1 MPKQPKNNEK
11 SDAEKKKAKKAPQK
25 SAKPEKSASENPPAK
40 KRGSPSLYYSKVKPF
55 LEDIA
60 RYTRCG
66 VTEGQLC
73 EFYGVGKTQWAQYK
87 KDNPELTETLLNA
100 REELKTA
107 LSNRSFECAMGYEY
121 YEEDTVITKDKSG
134 AITGTKTYKH
144 RRYAKADVGMLQFL
158 LINRFPDEFARDPQ
172 AVALRQKALEL
183 VAQGKC
189 PPGGWSGV

>member
-11 SDAEKKKAKKAPQK
+11 TDVAKKKAKKAPQK
-25 SAKPEKSASENPPAK
+25 STKSEKTAPEKPPSK
-40 KRGSPSLYYSKVKPF
+40 KRGSPSLYNSKVKPF

-144 RRYAKADVGMLQFL
+144 KRYAKADVGMLQFL

-172 AVALRQKALEL
+172 AVALRQKMLEL
-183 VAQGKC
+183 ATQGKC
-189 PPGGWSGV
+189 PPDGWSGV

>member
-1 MPKQPKNNEK
+1 MTGKKEVKKCRNNPK
-11 SDAEKKKAKKAPQK
+11 S
-25 SAKPEKSASENPPAK
+25 K
-40 KRGSPSLYYSKVKPF
+40 KRGSPSLYNSKVKPF

-144 RRYAKADVGMLQFL
+144 KRYAKADVGMLQFL

-172 AVALRQKALEL
+172 AVALRQKMLEL
-183 VAQGKC
+183 ATQGKC
-189 PPGGWSGV
+189 PPDGWSGV

>member
-11 SDAEKKKAKKAPQK
+11 TDAEKKKAKNAPQK
-25 SAKPEKSASENPPAK
+25 SAKTEKSASEKPPTK
-40 KRGSPSLYYSKVKPF
+40 KRGSPSLYNSKVKPF

-60 RYTRCG
+60 RYIRCG

-107 LSNRSFECAMGYEY
+107 LSNRAFECAMGYEY

-134 AITGTKTYKH
+134 AITGTKTYQHK
-144 RRYAKADVGMLQFL
+144 RYAKADVGMLQFL

-172 AVALRQKALEL
+172 AVALRQKMLEL
-183 VAQGKC
+183 AAQGKC
-189 PPGGWSGV
+189 PPDGWSGV